1 MKILL
6 LGGEGYIGR
15 VVSEFLINKSNYVIS
30 YDNLIYGQKNNT
42 DQESFKFIKGDIAD
56 GKKIHKILEEVDYV
70 VILVG
75 LVGDPITKKY
85 PYESSLINNNYLK
98 DIIKIIFKLNLKK
111 LIFISTCSN
120 YGLINDNDEADENF
134 ELNPLSLYAKSKVEI
149 EKYLLDYKDNN
160 TETTILRFSTAFG
173 LSPRMRFDLT
183 VNEFV
188 REMYVNKNI
197 SVFDEDTWRPYCHI
211 YDFARAIWRV
221 LNEKTQICK
230 NQIYNVG
237 SSNNNYSKRMIV
249 EKILK
254 KIPNAKVSYRE
265 KGEDRRNYRVNFN
278 KIKKEIGFMTKFTI
292 DNGITEILNV
302 LKEGKY
308 STINKEKNL
317 YGNYMI
323 NYNHEKFN

>member
-1 MKILL
+1 MKVLL
-6 LGGEGYIGR
+6 IGGEGYIGK
-15 VVSEFLINKSNYVIS
+15 VVSDYLINKSNYVIS
-30 YDNLIYGQKNNT
+30 YDNLIYGQNNKL
-42 DQESFKFIKGDIAD
+42 DQDNFKFIKGDIAD
-56 GKKIHKILEEVDYV
+56 QKKLIKVLEKVDHV
-70 VILVG
+70 VMLVG

-85 PYESSLINNNYLK
+85 PIESNLINIKYLK
-98 DIIKIIFKLNLKK
+98 NIIKNIYQLNIKK

-120 YGLINDNDEADENF
+120 YGLINENDEADENF

-149 EKYLLDYKDNN
+149 EKYLTNNKDNN

-183 VNEFV
+183 INEFV
-188 REMYVNKNI
+188 REMYVNRSI
-197 SVFDEDTWRPYCHI
+197 SVFDEDTWRPYCHT

-221 LNEKTQICK
+221 LKEKTKICK

-254 KIPNAKVSYRE
+254 RVPSAKVSYKE
-265 KGEDRRNYRVNFN
+265 KGQDRRNYKVNFN
-278 KIKKEIGFMTKFTI
+278 KIKKEIGFNTKFTI
-292 DNGITEILNV
+292 DDGITEILNV
-302 LKEGKY
+302 LKEGKFL
-308 STINKEKNL
+308 SINKTNNL
-317 YGNYMI
+317 YGNYTI